1 MSLDPFKTPDGV
13 YCMLALDHRD
23 ALRNAFRR
31 AGVQDV
37 SADQMLETKAR
48 IVSVLGDH
56 ASGVLLDHAAVECR
70 PTYAGLLVPLE
81 AQGHEPLEGARLNRL
96 EFSAADAIRVG
107 ADGCKLLL
115 WYRADHH
122 ESASRQAE
130 LVAGA
135 AEDCH
140 REGLPL
146 ILEPL
151 VYQLEGESDAAFA
164 AAFADLVVE
173 AARELHVCDLLK
185 LQYPGDEAVDRATAA
200 ATPLDWAL
208 LGGSEVGGDTF
219 AEQLAIACRAGARGF
234 IAGRAIW
241 SGCLSLAPGEQERWL
256 RRNARPLFERLV
268 TIAHAERL
276 QSPAEGG

>member
-1 MSLDPFKTPDGV
+1 MLEPFKTFEGV

-31 AGVQDV
+31 AGVEDV
-37 SADQMLETKAR
+37 SAEQMLETKVR
-48 IVSVLGDH
+48 IVSALGKS
-56 ASGVLLDHAAVECR
+56 ASGILLDYASVECR
-70 PTYAGLLVPLE
+70 PSHAGLLVPLE

-96 EFSAADAIRVG
+96 EFSAEDAQRVG

-130 LVAGA
+130 LLVEA
-135 AEDCH
+135 AEDC
-140 REGLPL
+140 RRCGLPL

-151 VYQLEGESDAAFA
+151 VYKLEGESDEAYGAAFP
-164 AAFADLVVE
+164 DLVVE

-185 LQYPGDEAVDRATAA
+185 LQCPGDDAVERATVAA
-200 ATPLDWAL
+200 APLEWAL
-208 LGGSEVGGDTF
+208 LGGSEVDGETF
-219 AEQLAIACRAGARGF
+219 AEQLATACRAGATGF

-241 SGCLSLAPGEQERWL
+241 SGALGLAPEDQERWL
-256 RRNARPLFERLV
+256 RREARPLFDRLV
-268 TIAHAERL
+268 TIAREERL
-276 QSPAEGG
+276 ESRTEGG

>member
-1 MSLDPFKTPDGV
+1 VSLDPFKRRDGV
-13 YCMLALDHRD
+13 YCLLALDHRD

-31 AGVQDV
+31 AGVEDV
-37 SADQMLETKAR
+37 SAEQMLDTKRR
-48 IVSVLGDH
+48 IATVLGER
-56 ASGVLLDHAAVECR
+56 ASGILLDHAAVECR
-70 PTYAGLLVPLE
+70 SAWGGLLVPLE

-122 ESASRQAE
+122 ESAARQAE

-135 AEDCH
+135 ADDCR

-146 ILEPL
+146 VLEPL
-151 VYQLEGESDAAFA
+151 VYKLDGESDAAYA
-164 AAFADLVVE
+164 EAFGDLVVA

-185 LQYPGDEAVDRATAA
+185 LQYPGEDAVARATAA
-200 ATPLDWAL
+200 AAPLEWAL
-208 LGGSEVGGDTF
+208 LGGSEVDGESF
-219 AEQLAIACRAGARGF
+219 AEQLAVACRAGATGF

-241 SGCLSLAPGEQERWL
+241 SGCLGLPPQEQERWL
-256 RRNARPLFERLV
+256 RREARPLFDRLV
-268 TIAHAERL
+268 TIASDERL
-276 QSPAEGG
+276 QSATEGG